1 MKTTELKGI
10 RILADLSLEQLG
22 ALAEHAE
29 VLNVPAS
36 QLIFEQGQPADAMY
50 FVMDGKVGV
59 YATGPG
65 GGEVHLR
72 TIETGG
78 HFGEIGLLQSGTRT
92 ANVRTITQSRLSRLD
107 KEAFQG
113 ILEVPE
119 LATPFLHGLSRSLA
133 IRLAD
138 VTNRFADVKSF
149 KDVWA
154 V

>member
-22 ALAEHAE
+22 ALAEHGA
-29 VLNVPAS
+29 VLDVPAS

-50 FVMDGKVGV
+50 FIMDGKVGV
-59 YATGPG
+59 YAIGQG

-72 TIETGG
+72 TLENGG
-78 HFGEIGLLQSGTRT
+78 HFGEIGLLQAGTRT
-92 ANVRTITQSRLSRLD
+92 ANVRTITPCKLFRLD

-113 ILEVPE
+113 IVMVPE
-119 LATPFLHGLSRSLA
+119 LATPFLHGLSRSMA

>member
-1 MKTTELKGI
+1 MKTSELKGI
-10 RILADLSLEQLG
+10 RILAGLSLEQLG
-22 ALAEHAE
+22 ALAEHGE
-29 VLNVPAS
+29 VLDVPAS

-50 FVMDGKVGV
+50 FIIDGKVGV
-59 YATGPG
+59 YAIGPA

-92 ANVRTITQSRLSRLD
+92 ANVRTITQCRLSRLD

-119 LATPFLHGLSRSLA
+119 LAAPFLHGLSRSLA

>member
-1 MKTTELKGI
+1 
-10 RILADLSLEQLG
+10 
-22 ALAEHAE
+22 
-29 VLNVPAS
+29 
-36 QLIFEQGQPADAMY
+36 
-50 FVMDGKVGV
+50 
-59 YATGPG
+59 
-65 GGEVHLR
+65 
-72 TIETGG
+72 
-78 HFGEIGLLQSGTRT
+78 LLQSGTRT